1 MVKVFL
7 RDILLPIN
15 TKAMISFHSQNV
27 PIIEDNMKIAE
38 IVLTN
43 NKRTG
48 DNWDGFGF
56 ITDDATL
63 SEIVM
68 AVINGTVDA
77 VKVKCQDD
85 AHKNNKPESDT
96 IVGFPVFTVYYDNQ
110 KLQFAMVALGFYN
123 EDFEKSMRNFTIY
136 ANGDNSISVQ

>member
-1 MVKVFL
+1 
-7 RDILLPIN
+7 
-15 TKAMISFHSQNV
+15 MISFHSQNV

-43 NKRTG
+43 NKWTG
-48 DNWDGFGF
+48 DNLGGFGF

-85 AHKNNKPESDT
+85 AHKNDKPESDT
-96 IVGFPVFTVYYDNQ
+96 IVGFPVFTVDYDNQ

-123 EDFEKSMRNFTIY
+123 YDASESMRNFIIY
-136 ANGDNSISVQ
+136 ADGDKSISVQ

>member
-1 MVKVFL
+1 
-7 RDILLPIN
+7 
-15 TKAMISFHSQNV
+15 
-27 PIIEDNMKIAE
+27 MKIAE

-43 NKRTG
+43 NKWTG
-48 DNWDGFGF
+48 DNWSGFGF

-85 AHKNNKPESDT
+85 AHKDNKPEADT
-96 IVGFPVFTVYYDNQ
+96 IVGFPAFTVDYDNQ

-123 EDFEKSMRNFTIY
+123 DDASKSVRDFTIY
-136 ANGDNSISVQ
+136 ADGDKSISTQ